1 MIKIGVIADD
11 FTGATDIA
19 SFLVENGLPT
29 VQINGVPTGKM
40 PEAIDALVISLK
52 TRSCPVVEATQQSL
66 AALSW
71 LQQQGCKQIYFK
83 YCSTFDSTAKGNI
96 GPVTDA
102 LMDALDTPFTVF
114 SPALPVNGRTVY
126 QGYLFVMNQ
135 LLAESGMRH
144 HPVNPMTDSYLP
156 RLVEAQSTG
165 RCGVVSAHVF
175 EQGVDAV
182 RQELARLQ
190 QEGYRYVVLDA
201 LTEHHLEIQ
210 GEALRDAPLVTG
222 GSGLAIGLARQ
233 WAQENG
239 NQAREAGRPLAGR
252 GVVLS
257 GSCSQMTNRQVAH
270 YRQIAPARE
279 VDVARCL
286 STETLAAYAH
296 ELAEWVLG
304 QESVVDVARCLSTE
318 TLAAYAHELAEWVL
332 GQESVLAPLVFATA
346 STDALAA
353 IQQQYGA
360 QKASQAVETLFSQ
373 LAARLAAE
381 GVTRFIV
388 AGGETS
394 GVVTQSLGIKGFHI
408 GPTISPGVP
417 WVNALDKPVSLAL
430 KSGNFGDEAFFSRA
444 QREFLS

>member
-114 SPALPVNGRTVY
+114 SPALSVNGRTVY

-190 QEGYRYVVLDA
+190 QEGYRYAVVRVWF
-201 LTEHHLEIQ
+201 I
-210 GEALRDAPLVTG
+210 
-222 GSGLAIGLARQ
+222 IARSIVWRIHQ
-233 WAQENG
+233 VAYVEK
-239 NQAREAGRPLAGR
+239 RKPR
-252 GVVLS
+252 S
-257 GSCSQMTNRQVAH
+257 GSNFST
-270 YRQIAPARE
+270 AR
-279 VDVARCL
+279 
-286 STETLAAYAH
+286 
-296 ELAEWVLG
+296 
-304 QESVVDVARCLSTE
+304 
-318 TLAAYAHELAEWVL
+318 
-332 GQESVLAPLVFATA
+332 
-346 STDALAA
+346 
-353 IQQQYGA
+353 
-360 QKASQAVETLFSQ
+360 
-373 LAARLAAE
+373 
-381 GVTRFIV
+381 
-388 AGGETS
+388 
-394 GVVTQSLGIKGFHI
+394 
-408 GPTISPGVP
+408 ISPRLP
-417 WVNALDKPVSLAL
+417 SSIRSSNARPRLP
-430 KSGNFGDEAFFSRA
+430 
-444 QREFLS
+444 